1 MMVQR
6 NGLMDILAIEAEADE
21 LRLELRELALK
32 QSEIAVLWSESRVPT
47 DQATRNQLK
56 YDMDEVKLDLTK
68 AENRLR
74 EAKRQGR
81 MDMLDSL
88 CFICEREGH
97 GEYIAE
103 AKNLSEVE

>member
-1 MMVQR
+1 
-6 NGLMDILAIEAEADE
+6 MDILSIEAEADE

-32 QSEIAVLWSESRVPT
+32 QSEIAVSWSEHRIPT

-56 YDMDEVKLDLTK
+56 FDMDSVKLELTQ

-74 EAKRQGR
+74 KAKRQGI
-81 MDMLDSL
+81 MDFADALS
-88 CFICEREGH
+88 FVCEREGH

>member
-1 MMVQR
+1 
-6 NGLMDILAIEAEADE
+6 MDILSIEAEADE

-32 QSEIAVLWSESRVPT
+32 QSEIAVSWSEHRIPT

-68 AENRLR
+68 VENRLR

-81 MDMLDSL
+81 MDFADALS
-88 CFICEREGH
+88 FVCEREGH
-97 GEYIAE
+97 GEYITE